1 MCKVCEK
8 YPYSSGRTG
17 GNFSVKPCM
26 NTDQTSHA
34 FRLREN
40 SKRHQRLE
48 TEASRASVLDKLTT
62 GVQKKSFNAF
72 HTNSLYLRK
81 YIHTLFF
88 MIKKHMALTDYYGD
102 TIKFIA
108 KKLEKP
114 ITSQYLQTCPRNAK
128 YVSKKSAES
137 MLGAMNSYYE
147 LHQLKEI
154 REAPFFSLTAEEAEN
169 SSHKCFS
176 VFITYY
182 SLPECRIVNTLLGV
196 VNLKGKTASR
206 TVGVITNNG
215 RN

>member
-1 MCKVCEK
+1 MV
-8 YPYSSGRTG
+8 
-17 GNFSVKPCM
+17 
-26 NTDQTSHA
+26 
-34 FRLREN
+34 
-40 SKRHQRLE
+40 
-48 TEASRASVLDKLTT
+48 
-62 GVQKKSFNAF
+62 
-72 HTNSLYLRK
+72 
-81 YIHTLFF
+81 
-88 MIKKHMALTDYYGD
+88 KKHMALTDYYGD

-154 REAPFFSLTAEEAEN
+154 REASFFSLTAEEAEN

-182 SLPECRIVNTLLGV
+182 SLPEYRIVNTLLGI
-196 VNLKGKTASR
+196 VNLKGKTASQ